1 MCLCLRPPPCLSVC
15 VWVGVCSSALPG
27 GEVAVKSV
35 LFSPVG
41 RICSLQ
47 ICTAR
52 YCNRSHGCCSRCCR
66 LQRRVRTNVSEPR
79 AVPWCHPPPPSP
91 PPEQHRGLRL
101 PAHLGFRRPPPS
113 GLACAWHVA
122 LAPLPT
128 LPCSRLLALT
138 PVSLFVTSNSLL
150 SRLRAVLQNLSEH
163 CI

>member
-1 MCLCLRPPPCLSVC
+1 MRPPPCLSVC

-79 AVPWCHPPPPSP
+79 AVPWCHPPPASP

-101 PAHLGFRRPPPS
+101 PARLGFHRPPPS

-122 LAPLPT
+122 RGTGSSAHSLVFSSLGFDPSFPL
-128 LPCSRLLALT
+128 CH
-138 PVSLFVTSNSLL
+138 
-150 SRLRAVLQNLSEH
+150 LQFPSFPS
-163 CI
+163 

>member
-1 MCLCLRPPPCLSVC
+1 MFVRPSRGRGRCKVSSLLSRRADMQPTDMH
-15 VWVGVCSSALPG
+15 SPLLQPQPRLLQPLLP
-27 GEVAVKSV
+27 
-35 LFSPVG
+35 L
-41 RICSLQ
+41 
-47 ICTAR
+47 TATGTYER
-52 YCNRSHGCCSRCCR
+52 
-66 LQRRVRTNVSEPR
+66 QRAPRRPLVS
-79 AVPWCHPPPPSP
+79 PPPPSP

-163 CI
+163 CV